1 VATSDADNLNAEA
14 LLRDADIA
22 MYHSK
27 QRGRG
32 MCTVATKEMRLAVR
46 DRSNTKNA
54 LERAIENNE
63 LVLHYQP
70 IVALDTSEIRAVE
83 ALVRWQHPERGL
95 IPPTEFIPVA
105 EDSGL
110 INRLGEWVLH
120 AACRQAARWRLEFC
134 ETAPLPIHVNLAAR
148 QVAQQDLFALVRDA
162 LNEHGVPP
170 SDIVLEITESALI
183 EGTRGPIAALVELT
197 RMGVSIVLDDF
208 GTGYSSLSYLERF
221 PIDTLKIDR
230 AFVSKIKD
238 PAAPS
243 PIVAAIVGMASAL
256 AVGTVA
262 EGVETADQAAAVA
275 ALGCQHAQGY
285 FFARPAP
292 AERTTQLV
300 RDNMPLPVQV
310 A

>member
-1 VATSDADNLNAEA
+1 
-14 LLRDADIA
+14 

-32 MCTVATKEMRLAVR
+32 MCTVATKEMGLAVH
-46 DRSNTKNA
+46 DRSKTKNA

-83 ALVRWQHPERGL
+83 ALVRWQHAERGL
-95 IPPTEFIPVA
+95 IPPLEFVPIA
-105 EDSGL
+105 EESGL
-110 INRLGEWVLH
+110 INRLGEWVLR
-120 AACRQAARWRLEFC
+120 AACRQAAQWRVELGEP
-134 ETAPLPIHVNLAAR
+134 APLPIHVNLAAR
-148 QVAQQDLFALVRDA
+148 QVAQPDLVALVHA
-162 LNEHGVPP
+162 VLNEYGVPP
-170 SDIVLEITESALI
+170 SDIVLEITESLLI
-183 EGTRGPIAALVELT
+183 EGSHGPTAALLELK

-243 PIVAAIVGMASAL
+243 PIVTAIVGMASAL
-256 AVGTVA
+256 GLGTVA
-262 EGVETADQAAAVA
+262 EGVETANQAAAVA

-285 FFARPAP
+285 FYARPAP
-292 AERTTQLV
+292 AERTTRFV
-300 RDNMPLPVQV
+300 RDNTPLPVRV